1 MVGDSPKTAEQRHR
15 AEVAE
20 ARPGWHW
27 WLVMVVTAVAGPG
40 AAIWVSAH
48 NQHRSEQEWCELLD
62 LTAESTR
69 AAQAARPSDVRA
81 RRAVDAVARLR
92 KTYDCP

>member
-27 WLVMVVTAVAGPG
+27 WLVMVITAVAGPG
-40 AAIWVSAH
+40 AAIWVSTV
-48 NQHRSEQEWCELLD
+48 NQQRSEQAWCELLD
-62 LTAESTR
+62 LTAESTS
-69 AAQAARPSDVRA
+69 AAQVARPSDARVARA
-81 RRAVDAVARLR
+81 AEAVARLR
-92 KTYDCP
+92 AAYDCP